1 MLSSNGTTLQ
11 VDQATHTEAFGDFPQ
26 LRAAGREETAQ
37 QPIPAK
43 LLDLNLPTLALQ
55 PSRSKIPASSA
66 EINVCPFCPEPNSPP
81 VSLLGLGH
89 PDLNVNGPL
98 GSARCVARPRAM
110 RWSAGFTSATMASV
124 DNEPPRKSLIAVAA
138 SEGLRTTCAW
148 LRKRARVLGRRV
160 KNSLILRTLRPY
172 SSFNRSRRTGA

>member
-1 MLSSNGTTLQ
+1 M
-11 VDQATHTEAFGDFPQ
+11 
-26 LRAAGREETAQ
+26 
-37 QPIPAK
+37 
-43 LLDLNLPTLALQ
+43 
-55 PSRSKIPASSA
+55 
-66 EINVCPFCPEPNSPP
+66 
-81 VSLLGLGH
+81 SLLGLGH
-89 PDLNVNGPL
+89 PDLNANGPL
-98 GSARCVARPRAM
+98 GSARRVALLGAI
-110 RWSAGFTSATMASV
+110 AVEHGFTSATMAPV